1 MMTKADEA
9 KARRRARILA
19 AAAERGIQVEQLA
32 NGWRLRG
39 PGVDLVCADLAVLR
53 VEVDL
58 RPGGG

>member
-1 MMTKADEA
+1 MTKADEA

-19 AAAERGIQVEQLA
+19 AAADRGIEVVRLA

-58 RPGGG
+58 RPGGW